1 MRKLGMCVP
10 MANGGD
16 IFDKMSVIKDTGFD
30 TSFFSWY
37 PETDFSV
44 IKHHADSIGLEIET
58 IHAPFDKA
66 NFMWDE
72 STNIGD
78 YFTETLKKC
87 IRDAGNNAIPY
98 VIIHTSI
105 GNDAPISSRIGL
117 TRFEKL
123 VVEAEKYGV
132 KLAFENLEFPRLTG
146 VILDYFKSDTV
157 GFCYDTGHENCF
169 TPGLKFLPMFG
180 DRLFCTHFHDNLSKS
195 VTDPLNYR
203 NDQHK
208 IPFDGII
215 DFESI
220 CKDIKKIGY
229 TGSLMLEV
237 CYGGSKHY
245 GDLSFIEFAQKA
257 YASAL
262 RLRKLTDGE

>member
-16 IFDKMSVIKDTGFD
+16 IFDKMSVIKGTGFD
-30 TSFFSWY
+30 TCFFSWY
-37 PETDFSV
+37 PETDFSA

-58 IHAPFDKA
+58 IHAPFGKA
-66 NFMWDE
+66 NSMWDE
-72 STNIGD
+72 STNEGD
-78 YFTETLKKC
+78 YFTEELKKS
-87 IRDAGNNAIPY
+87 IRAAGNNGIPY
-98 VIIHTSI
+98 VIIHVCM

-117 TRFEKL
+117 ARFEKL

-132 KLAFENLEFPRLTG
+132 KLAFENLEFPRLTAL
-146 VILDYFKSDTV
+146 ILDYFKCDTV

-169 TPGLKFLPMFG
+169 TPGYKFLPMFG
-180 DRLFCTHFHDNLSKS
+180 DRLFCTHIHDNLS
-195 VTDPLNYR
+195 TRIGEPYYR
-203 NDQHK
+203 NDLHK

-220 CKDIKKIGY
+220 CKDIKKTGY

-237 CYGGSKHY
+237 CYGGPNHY
-245 GDLSFIEFAQKA
+245 GDISFKEFVEKS
-257 YASAL
+257 YASAI